1 MGYKYPLIYILPMS
15 ELKCVFLWRFTGKT
29 VSYRGETLNSIT
41 QVAGRNVIICLKV
54 VSFLIK
60 IIFIFFTD
68 FKIWYWDLRLK
79 DWNVL
84 SANMAF

>member
-1 MGYKYPLIYILPMS
+1 MWVCTDVNRDFYKVIFQLLQLLRI
-15 ELKCVFLWRFTGKT
+15 